1 MGMPDITYR
10 IRGLFLAC
18 LVLLVQPPALATDF
32 RQLDDLSPASP
43 EDYRTPGQ
51 WLIVVMWASD
61 CPVCNQEAHAYQ
73 DFHFAHSDHDASV
86 LGISLD
92 GSARLEEARA
102 FVSRHAVEYPNL
114 IGEPALVA
122 EFYMAATGTPWVG
135 TPSFLVYGPE
145 GELAAKQ
152 AGAVSMEII
161 ERFIASRSGSSI

>member
-1 MGMPDITYR
+1 MAMPDFTHR
-10 IRGLFLAC
+10 IRGLLLAC
-18 LVLLVQPPALATDF
+18 LVLLAQPPALAADF

-51 WLIVVMWASD
+51 WLVVMVWASD

-102 FVSRHAVEYPNL
+102 FVSRHGVEFPNL
-114 IGEPALVA
+114 IGEPARVA

-135 TPSFLVYGPE
+135 TPSFLLYDPE
-145 GELAAKQ
+145 GELAAGQ
-152 AGAVSMEII
+152 AGAVPVEII
-161 ERFIASRSGSSI
+161 ERFITSRSGTST